1 MSAWSQWMRAQL
13 ADIEASG
20 QWRRTIPF
28 DGSLRAIVDGREVV
42 NFAANDYLGLA
53 QHPCV
58 RDAARE
64 AIATW
69 GTGAGGAR
77 LVTGTRSLHAQLESQ
92 LAHWKRQERALVFP
106 TGYAANLGAITALG
120 TAGATIFSDALN
132 HASIIDGCRLA
143 KARTMVFAH
152 NDVEALAALMRDTPG
167 RKLVVTEAIFSMD
180 GDAAPLRELAD
191 LCACHDALL
200 VIDEAHAALGLPLDA
215 IDCEHVLVGTL
226 SKTFGSLGGWVAG
239 TCATIELLVN
249 RARSFIFTTGLS
261 PADAAAAL
269 AALNVYCSEEGEC
282 LRHRLRRHIDAFRP
296 GHASPI
302 VPILFGTEVAAL
314 DAARRL
320 FELGIYIP
328 AIRPP
333 TVPRGTSRL
342 RLTLSAA
349 HTDDMVA
356 ELKRAL
362 RGVMAP

>member
-13 ADIEASG
+13 ADIKASG

-64 AIATW
+64 AIAAW

-152 NDVEALAALMRDTPG
+152 NDVEALAVLMRDTPG

-191 LCACHDALL
+191 LCARHDALL
-200 VIDEAHAALGLPLDA
+200 VIDEAHAAKIAPATQRTSFA
-215 IDCEHVLVGTL
+215 IGCGAT
-226 SKTFGSLGGWVAG
+226 SMPFGRV
-239 TCATIELLVN
+239 TH
-249 RARSFIFTTGLS
+249 RRSFPF
-261 PADAAAAL
+261 
-269 AALNVYCSEEGEC
+269 CSAPKSRRWTRRAGCSSSASISLRFGRRRYREE
-282 LRHRLRRHIDAFRP
+282 
-296 GHASPI
+296 
-302 VPILFGTEVAAL
+302 
-314 DAARRL
+314 
-320 FELGIYIP
+320 
-328 AIRPP
+328 
-333 TVPRGTSRL
+333 
-342 RLTLSAA
+342 
-349 HTDDMVA
+349 
-356 ELKRAL
+356 L
-362 RGVMAP
+362 RGCVSHCPRRIPMTWLPS